1 MELRHWLRAAANVA
15 NLSTLLGLLTGL
27 AGGCR
32 FRRAAG
38 GLILAEGYRP
48 RFPVAGAFTMGNVV
62 IICGD
67 DLAGLER
74 RLPCALEHEDAHA
87 WQYAYCLGLPF
98 LPAYVAAMGW
108 SWLRTGN
115 WGSANPFEVQA
126 GLRAGGYPEVRTIPL
141 RERLSRGGGARS
153 ERPGAG
159 RAGDAAA

>member
-1 MELRHWLRAAANVA
+1 
-15 NLSTLLGLLTGL
+15 
-27 AGGCR
+27 
-32 FRRAAG
+32 
-38 GLILAEGYRP
+38 
-48 RFPVAGAFTMGNVV
+48 MGNVV

-126 GLRAGGYPEVRTIPL
+126 GLRAGGYPEVSTIPL